1 MLRFIIPIVL
11 VFILEL
17 YTFFSIRTLTSNKFI
32 LIGFWVFTVVVYG
45 IFFYQMSITQREGR
59 FSLSV
64 GYAIAMLLTL
74 TVPKLFIL
82 AILFI
87 EDIFRF
93 FTGLFNYFQHS
104 GMSAT
109 EALPGRRKFI
119 SQLAL
124 GIAAIPFAGFL
135 YGVFK
140 GRYDF
145 RVIKHTM
152 FFDDLPDAFDGY
164 TLTQI
169 SDIHAGSFDNK
180 EKVEYA
186 VDLINQQQSDV
197 ILFTGDIVNAVAEE
211 MHPWIDTFK
220 KLEAKDGK
228 YSVLGN
234 HDYGFYAYETKT
246 EILENHKKIEQV
258 HKDIGFNLLLN
269 DKKTIER
276 NGEKLHILGVENWGA
291 SGHFPK
297 KGSLK
302 KAAHD
307 VVDGEFNVLL
317 SHDPSHFDYKEMQ
330 FPKNSE
336 GKAVIRPTDVVD
348 ESNIINFEKK
358 IQLTLS
364 GHTHGMQFGIEIP
377 FLNFKW
383 SPVKYRYPRWA
394 GLYEEAGKYLH
405 VNRGFGVLAF
415 PGRVGIWP
423 EITVIELKK
432 REKVA

>member
-1 MLRFIIPIVL
+1 MIRFLIPIIL

-17 YTFFSIRTLTSNKFI
+17 YTFFAIRTLTNSK
-32 LIGFWVFTVVVYG
+32 LLLVGFWVFTVIVYG
-45 IFFYQMSITQREGR
+45 IFFYQMNAVQREGR
-59 FSLSV
+59 FSLST
-64 GYAIAMLLTL
+64 GYAIALLLTL
-74 TVPKLFIL
+74 TVPKLFVL

-93 FTGLFNYFQHS
+93 FTSLFNYFQYS
-104 GMSAT
+104 GVTVS
-109 EALPGRRKFI
+109 EAIPGRRKFI

-152 FFDDLPDAFDGY
+152 FFDDLPEAFDGY
-164 TLTQI
+164 KLTQI
-169 SDIHAGSFDNK
+169 SDIHSGSFDNK
-180 EKVEYA
+180 AKIEYA
-186 VDLINQQQSDV
+186 VDLINEQESDV
-197 ILFTGDIVNAVAEE
+197 IVFTGDIVNAVAEE

-220 KLEAKDGK
+220 RLRARDGL

-234 HDYGFYAYETKT
+234 HDYGYYAYETKQ
-246 EILENHKKIEQV
+246 EIIDNQSKIQKV
-258 HKDIGFNLLLN
+258 HTDIGFDLLLN
-269 DKKTIER
+269 ESRTIQRED
-276 NGEKLHILGVENWGA
+276 EKLNIVGVENWGA
-291 SGHFPK
+291 SRHFPK
-297 KGSLK
+297 RGSLK
-302 KAAHD
+302 KATESLQN
-307 VVDGEFNVLL
+307 GEFTILL
-317 SHDPSHFDYKEMQ
+317 SHDPSHFDYTKMEL
-330 FPKNSE
+330 PKNKE
-336 GKAVIRPTDVVD
+336 GKEIIKSSDVVD
-348 ESNIINFEKK
+348 ESNIINFDKK

-377 FLNFKW
+377 FLNLKW

-432 REKVA
+432 RKNIA

>member
-32 LIGFWVFTVVVYG
+32 LIGFWIFMVLVYG
-45 IFFYQMSITQREGR
+45 FFFYQMSGSQRAGR
-59 FSLSV
+59 FNMST

-74 TVPKLFIL
+74 TVPKLFVF

-93 FTGLFNYFQHS
+93 FVGLFNYFQQTGTIS
-104 GMSAT
+104 

-152 FFDDLPDAFDGY
+152 FFDDLPEAFDGY
-164 TLTQI
+164 KLTQI

-186 VDLINQQQSDV
+186 VDLINEQKSDV

-220 KLEAKDGK
+220 RMEAKDGL

-234 HDYGFYAYETKT
+234 HDYGFYAYKTKK
-246 EILENHKKIEQV
+246 EIQENHKKIEEV
-258 HKDIGFNLLLN
+258 HKAVGFNLLQN
-269 DKKTIER
+269 DKKTLER

-291 SGHFPK
+291 SSHFPK

-302 KAAHD
+302 QATEC
-307 VVDGEFNVLL
+307 VEDGEFNILL
-317 SHDPSHFDYKEMQ
+317 SHDPSHFDYKKMDM
-330 FPKNSE
+330 PKDKN
-336 GKAVIRPTDVVD
+336 GKDVIRPTDIVD
-348 ESNIINFEKK
+348 ESNIIDFDKK
-358 IQLTLS
+358 IQLTLA

-432 REKVA
+432 RKKVA